1 MLSFL
6 KKKTTPL
13 TNIFP
18 SNFMDIHNHLI
29 PEIDDGAK
37 TLNDSVEL
45 IKRMYS
51 YGIKNFMC
59 TPHIMGGVYDNT
71 PEIINQKLNELQG
84 LILTTAFAAPMVAAS
99 GAITSL
105 INGITGG
112 GEESSDSAVAEKLDL
127 ILAAIKEGGDVII
140 DGNKVGESLMLASV
154 KSS

>member
-1 MLSFL
+1 MKSFYL
-6 KKKTTPL
+6 FL
-13 TNIFP
+13 FLVCFSFP
-18 SNFMDIHNHLI
+18 SF
-29 PEIDDGAK
+29 
-37 TLNDSVEL
+37 SQ
-45 IKRMYS
+45 
-51 YGIKNFMC
+51 
-59 TPHIMGGVYDNT
+59 
-71 PEIINQKLNELQG
+71 INQPYGLFFIQDNQVKEGQQIFEAPTLKTDVSVKVQG